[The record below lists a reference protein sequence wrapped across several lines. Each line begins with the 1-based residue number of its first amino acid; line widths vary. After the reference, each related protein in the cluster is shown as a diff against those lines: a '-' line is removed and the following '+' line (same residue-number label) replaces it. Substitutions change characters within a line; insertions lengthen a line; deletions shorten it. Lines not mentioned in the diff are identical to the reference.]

1 MADKRTA
8 ILIPASAAP
17 LTLTNYTKLGQNLSG
32 RDKLMRLAQYAARA
46 AVYHLGEKSDAGAKL
61 QGLQKGLG
69 LHRKAFKLGMFL
81 DEGLKFIEALNNAKL
96 DDTERF
102 LTLLTR
108 ASMVIFQIYDNLLW
122 ALEVKFVKDL
132 DKANIKMRSYQ
143 FRLIA
148 AVATMVQVLLS
159 VSKQQDVVEKLAQD
173 EKSKPEDLT
182 KAREKQGQNVWKTL
196 KSVCDC
202 VTYGQS
208 AEVLQS
214 LIGKTLD
221 DGVIGTLGAVSAFAG
236 LVEIWVS
243 KVKAD

>member
-1 MADKRTA
+1 M
-8 ILIPASAAP
+8 
-17 LTLTNYTKLGQNLSG
+17 
-32 RDKLMRLAQYAARA
+32 
-46 AVYHLGEKSDAGAKL
+46 YHLGEKTETGAQL

-81 DEGLKFIEALNNAKL
+81 DEGLKFMEALNNPKM

-108 ASMVIFQIYDNLLW
+108 LSMVVFQIYDNLLW
-122 ALEVKFVKDL
+122 ALEVKFVKNF

-148 AVATMVQVLLS
+148 AVASMIQVLLNL
-159 VSKQQDVVEKLAQD
+159 SKQQDAVEKLAQD
-173 EKSKPEDLT
+173 DKGKPEDLT
-182 KAREKQGQNVWKTL
+182 KAREKQGQNVWKAL
-196 KSVCDC
+196 KCVCDC

-208 AEVLQS
+208 AEVLQTF
-214 LIGKTLD
+214 IGKTLD
-221 DGVIGTLGAVSAFAG
+221 DGVIGILGAVSAYAG

-243 KVKAD
+243 KIKAD

>member
-1 MADKRTA
+1 M
-8 ILIPASAAP
+8 
-17 LTLTNYTKLGQNLSG
+17 
-32 RDKLMRLAQYAARA
+32 
-46 AVYHLGEKSDAGAKL
+46 YHLGEKSETGSQL

-81 DEGLKFIEALNNAKL
+81 DEGLKFMEAVSNPKL

-108 ASMVIFQIYDNLLW
+108 LSMCIFQIYDNLLW
-122 ALEVKFVKDL
+122 ALEVKFVKNF

-148 AVATMVQVLLS
+148 AVASLVQVLMA
-159 VSKQQDVVEKLAQD
+159 VSKQQDAVEKLAQD
-173 EKSKPEDLT
+173 DKGKPEDLQ

-196 KSVCDC
+196 KNSCDV

-208 AEVLQS
+208 ADVLKTF
-214 LIGKTLD
+214 IGKNLD
-221 DGVIGTLGAVSAFAG
+221 DGTIGVLGAVSAFAG
-236 LVEIWVS
+236 LVEIWVT
-243 KVKAD
+243 KV

>member
-1 MADKRTA
+1 MSLLTRRRCFG
-8 ILIPASAAP
+8 PS
-17 LTLTNYTKLGQNLSG
+17 LTLDVCNQV
-32 RDKLMRLAQYAARA
+32 QYAARA
-46 AVYHLGEKSDAGAKL
+46 AVFHLGEKTETGAQL

-81 DEGLKFIEALNNAKL
+81 DEGLKFLEALNNPKL

-102 LTLLTR
+102 LTLLIR
-108 ASMVIFQIYDNLLW
+108 VSMCIFQVYDNLLW
-122 ALEVKFVKDL
+122 ALEVKFVKNF

-148 AVATMVQVLLS
+148 ALAQMVQVLLNI
-159 VSKQQDVVEKLAQD
+159 SKQQDAVEKLAQD
-173 EKSKPEDLT
+173 DKGKPEDLV
-182 KAREKQGQNVWKTL
+182 KAREKQGQNVWKAI
-196 KSVCDC
+196 KNGCDC

-208 AEVLQS
+208 ADVLQS

-221 DGVIGTLGAVSAFAG
+221 DGVIGVLGAVSAFAG
-236 LVEIWVS
+236 LVEIWVT